1 MYIGGKQVRPDGN
14 YSYEIVNPNND
25 KIGEASLGNRKDI
38 RNAVE
43 AANNNK
49 NWQIRNKHN
58 VAQIIYFIA
67 ENMEIRK
74 IELRDRLMELLC
86 LSKNDAIN
94 EVEESI
100 FRLYHYASMSDKYDG
115 RVHHTPFRNVT
126 LAMPEAIGTLGIIL
140 PDEYPLLAFIST
152 VIPAI
157 IRGNNVVVVPSEKY
171 PLITT
176 DMYQIFETSD
186 LPAGVINIVTGKRD
200 ELGSVLSEHSS
211 VEGVWY
217 FGSKEGSKMIELNAT
232 ENMKRT
238 WVNYGKHRDWFN
250 RNHGLNEEF
259 LRKATEIKNIWTP
272 YGETF

>member
-1 MYIGGKQVRPDGN
+1 
-14 YSYEIVNPNND
+14 
-25 KIGEASLGNRKDI
+25 
-38 RNAVE
+38 
-43 AANNNK
+43 
-49 NWQIRNKHN
+49 
-58 VAQIIYFIA
+58 
-67 ENMEIRK
+67 
-74 IELRDRLMELLC
+74 
-86 LSKNDAIN
+86 
-94 EVEESI
+94 
-100 FRLYHYASMSDKYDG
+100 MSDKYDG